1 MFDMCEFV
9 EQIKS
14 VHFYERVLDIAYINK
29 DVSLGFVHF
38 RLSEIYKYL
47 HTKKTN
53 ETPYVQIKRM
63 LRILIKLPQ

>member
-1 MFDMCEFV
+1 MCEFV

-14 VHFYERVLDIAYINK
+14 VQSYERVLDIAYTNK
-29 DVSLGFVHF
+29 DVSLVFVHF
-38 RLSEIYKYL
+38 RFSKLYKYL